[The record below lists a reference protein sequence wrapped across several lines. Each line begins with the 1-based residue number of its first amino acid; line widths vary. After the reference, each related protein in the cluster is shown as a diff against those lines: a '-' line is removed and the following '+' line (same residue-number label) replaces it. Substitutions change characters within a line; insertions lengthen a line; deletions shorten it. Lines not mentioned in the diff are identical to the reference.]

1 MSKKSLA
8 LLAIWVTTLIWG
20 FGYLGVEDAIQ
31 GGWGTFPLIFARF
44 GIAGLCLIPFSI
56 KQKWWKNWPLVK
68 DALINAIFLF
78 MAYITQT
85 IGQSQTSIANTSF
98 LTVMWVVFIPIILFI
113 ITKRRLKVKNYI
125 GVGLAMVGAF
135 ILCFGKDFSSFQV
148 NIGDIYVIFTAI
160 FFAIQI
166 VHLDFVMKNHN
177 ALAVTNVQLLAVSLL
192 ALVVILLTRDFS
204 SFGNGG
210 YVGLLYAA
218 IFSSALGFWLQAYG
232 QKYIS
237 PTKAALIFSLES
249 VIATIAAAI
258 FYEEVITWNVIV
270 GGLLMLAATIIVQIK
285 FRKTTAK

>member
-1 MSKKSLA
+1 MSKKTLA

-78 MAYITQT
+78 MGYITQT

-98 LTVMWVVFIPIILFI
+98 LTVMWVVFIPIILLI

-135 ILCFGKDFSSFQV
+135 ILCFGKDLSSFQV

-177 ALAVTNVQLLAVSLL
+177 PLAVTNVQLLAVSLL
-192 ALVVILLTRDFS
+192 ALVVILLTRDFY

-210 YVGLLYAA
+210 YIGLLYAA
-218 IFSSALGFWLQAYG
+218 IFSSALAFWLQAFG

-285 FRKTTAK
+285 FRKTTEK

>member
-1 MSKKSLA
+1 MSKKTLA

-56 KQKWWKNWPLVK
+56 KQKWWKNWPLMK
-68 DALINAIFLF
+68 DSFINAIFLF
-78 MAYITQT
+78 MAYVTQT

-98 LTVMWVVFIPIILFI
+98 LTVMWVVFIPIILLI
-113 ITKRRLKVKNYI
+113 LTKKRLKIKNYV
-125 GVGLAMVGAF
+125 GGGLALVGAF
-135 ILCFGKDFSSFQV
+135 ILCFGKDFSAFQINV
-148 NIGDIYVIFTAI
+148 GDIYVVFTAI
-160 FFAIQI
+160 FFALQI
-166 VHLDFVMKNHN
+166 VHLDYVVKKHDVI
-177 ALAVTNVQLLAVSLL
+177 AVTTVQIMSVSLL

-204 SFGNGG
+204 SFGSGG
-210 YVGLLYAA
+210 YFGLLYAA
-218 IFSSALGFWLQAYG
+218 ILSSALTFCLQAFG

>member
-98 LTVMWVVFIPIILFI
+98 LTVMWVVFIPIILLI
-113 ITKRRLKVKNYI
+113 ITKRRLKIKNYI

-166 VHLDFVMKNHN
+166 VHLDFVMKKHN
-177 ALAVTNVQLLAVSLL
+177 ALAVTNVQLFAVSLL

-218 IFSSALGFWLQAYG
+218 IFSSALGFWLQAFG

-285 FRKTTAK
+285 FR

>member
-1 MSKKSLA
+1 MSKKTLA

-98 LTVMWVVFIPIILFI
+98 LTVMWVVFIPIFLLI

-177 ALAVTNVQLLAVSLL
+177 ALAVTNVQLFAVSLL

-218 IFSSALGFWLQAYG
+218 IFSSALGFWLQAFG

-285 FRKTTAK
+285 FRKTTEK